1 MQVVYVLSL
10 YITPFLYDWR
20 PPVIFHYEIILFS
33 NIGNASFA
41 GFSLLFPVNCQKKI
55 SYANNSPK
63 KAYYWRLL
71 SNSVKGL

>member
-41 GFSLLFPVNCQKKI
+41 GFSLLFPVNCQKKLVMPI
-55 SYANNSPK
+55 THPK
-63 KAYYWRLL
+63 RLIIEDCYPTQ
-71 SNSVKGL
+71 